1 MVYGVP
7 VLKLAIFPTH
17 VSSAR
22 YIDIKC
28 KDLLRHSILGVVGL
42 IEYLRFTMPYTGDS
56 LQRIVLLF
64 CMIIILQPA
73 YRRFRGKSTRLF
85 RNGIAVNK
93 SC

>member
-7 VLKLAIFPTH
+7 VLKLAIFLIH

-56 LQRIVLLF
+56 L
-64 CMIIILQPA
+64 
-73 YRRFRGKSTRLF
+73 
-85 RNGIAVNK
+85 
-93 SC
+93 